1 MQKLISEETIVDDR
15 PGEKSQYEH
24 YLPKR
29 FHKMSLKLGH
39 KNNMELKHK
48 IMESNFQTPPMVQ
61 VFIGPDGRLCVATI
75 PLQQAD
81 TGQSIPNVAA
91 AQVVPLPRQAPAGL
105 PNNNNPIA
113 PNLANL
119 LPALLPALSNPALL
133 ANNPALLSNNA
144 FLQYLANLQQP
155 NAQSS
160 TGIPGLQPLIQQQ
173 PQTASVDG
181 SSYSSNT
188 QSAGPS
194 PTLRAIGMN
203 NNTGFVAGQQIPRQS
218 HASVAVFQNLSEPSP
233 PIVLED
239 TRPPSPPAV
248 SPAIAAEDE
257 EDYDSPGEGVTPR
270 RPPVCLYMSCDDQ
283 CISRYQCVV
292 RQQIE
297 LFQALQS
304 DRDANAQGRNRAI
317 TLGQVGI
324 RCRHCSMLPN
334 KQRKA
339 GAVYFPSKVS
349 FIELAMSQLP
359 LWARI

>member
-1 MQKLISEETIVDDR
+1 MQI
-15 PGEKSQYEH
+15 
-24 YLPKR
+24 
-29 FHKMSLKLGH
+29 
-39 KNNMELKHK
+39 KHK
-48 IMESNFQTPPMVQ
+48 IMESNFQAAPMVQ
-61 VFIGPDGRLCVATI
+61 VFVGPDGRLCVATI
-75 PLQQAD
+75 PNQQAD
-81 TGQSIPNVAA
+81 TGQSVTNA

-133 ANNPALLSNNA
+133 ANPA
-144 FLQYLANLQQP
+144 FLQCLANLQQP

-160 TGIPGLQPLIQQQ
+160 TGIPGFQPLVQQQ
-173 PQTASVDG
+173 QQTASVDG
-181 SSYSSNT
+181 SSYNSNT

-218 HASVAVFQNLSEPSP
+218 YASPAVSQNLSEPVP
-233 PIVLED
+233 PIVLEE
-239 TRPPSPPAV
+239 TRPPPPPPAV
-248 SPAIAAEDE
+248 SPAVAAEDE
-257 EDYDSPGEGVTPR
+257 EDHGNPGEGITPR
-270 RPPVCLYMSCDDQ
+270 RPPVCLYMSCDEQ

-297 LFQALQS
+297 LFQALHS

-324 RCRHCSMLPN
+324 RCRHCSMLPT

-349 FIELAMSQLP
+349 FIGLTMSQLP
-359 LWARI
+359 LWTRI

>member
-1 MQKLISEETIVDDR
+1 MLV
-15 PGEKSQYEH
+15 
-24 YLPKR
+24 
-29 FHKMSLKLGH
+29 KMD
-39 KNNMELKHK
+39 
-48 IMESNFQTPPMVQ
+48 SNSQTPPMVQ
-61 VFIGPDGRLCVATI
+61 VFVGPDGRLCVATI
-75 PLQQAD
+75 PFQQAD

-91 AQVVPLPRQAPAGL
+91 AQVVPFPRQAPTPAGL
-105 PNNNNPIA
+105 PNNNNNNNNNQIA

-133 ANNPALLSNNA
+133 ANPS

-160 TGIPGLQPLIQQQ
+160 TGIPGLPPLVQQQ
-173 PQTASVDG
+173 QQTPSVDG
-181 SSYSSNT
+181 SSYNSNT

-203 NNTGFVAGQQIPRQS
+203 SNTASVAGQQTPLQTHASAAVSLQS
-218 HASVAVFQNLSEPSP
+218 HTSAAVSQNLSEPAP
-233 PIVLED
+233 QIVLEE
-239 TRPPSPPAV
+239 TRPHPPPAV
-248 SPAIAAEDE
+248 SPAVAPEDE
-257 EDYDSPGEGVTPR
+257 EDYDTPGEGLTPR

-349 FIELAMSQLP
+349 FIALVISATYLDSYLTFLIGYIMYS
-359 LWARI
+359 

>member
-1 MQKLISEETIVDDR
+1 ML
-15 PGEKSQYEH
+15 
-24 YLPKR
+24 
-29 FHKMSLKLGH
+29 
-39 KNNMELKHK
+39 LKHK
-48 IMESNFQTPPMVQ
+48 IMDSNLQ
-61 VFIGPDGRLCVATI
+61 VYVGPDGRLCVATI
-75 PLQQAD
+75 PFQQAD
-81 TGQSIPNVAA
+81 TGQSTPNVAA
-91 AQVVPLPRQAPAGL
+91 AQAQFVPSPRQAPAGL
-105 PNNNNPIA
+105 PNNNNPIS

-119 LPALLPALSNPALL
+119 LPALLPALSNPSML
-133 ANNPALLSNNA
+133 ANTA

-155 NAQSS
+155 NAQPS
-160 TGIPGLQPLIQQQ
+160 TGIPGLQPLVQQQ
-173 PQTASVDG
+173 QQQQQQQHTASADG
-181 SSYSSNT
+181 SSYNCNT

-203 NNTGFVAGQQIPRQS
+203 GSSYNSNMQSAGPSPPLHAIGMNNNTGLVAGQQIPRQS
-218 HASVAVFQNLSEPSP
+218 HASAAVSQNLSEQAPPS
-233 PIVLED
+233 EGEE
-239 TRPPSPPAV
+239 TRPPPPTV
-248 SPAIAAEDE
+248 SPAIAPEDE
-257 EDYDSPGEGVTPR
+257 KDYDNPGEGITPR

-339 GAVYFPSKVS
+339 GAVYFPSKVG
-349 FIELAMSQLP
+349 FIELAMPQLP
-359 LWARI
+359 LWTRI